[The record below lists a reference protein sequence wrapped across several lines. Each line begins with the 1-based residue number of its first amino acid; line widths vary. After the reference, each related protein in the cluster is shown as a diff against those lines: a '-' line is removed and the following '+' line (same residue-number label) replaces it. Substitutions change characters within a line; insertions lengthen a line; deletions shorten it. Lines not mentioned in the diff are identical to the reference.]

1 MVFSMFSKTRSQE
14 QFSKTRIKQVLNGCF
29 LGLSSNSSSYIY
41 IYILSSKY
49 NLMGKHGVIFV
60 HITGGATLIFDTD
73 F

>member
-1 MVFSMFSKTRSQE
+1 MVFSMFSKNRSQE
-14 QFSKTRIKQVLNGCF
+14 QFSKTRIKQTLNGCF

-41 IYILSSKY
+41 IFISSKY